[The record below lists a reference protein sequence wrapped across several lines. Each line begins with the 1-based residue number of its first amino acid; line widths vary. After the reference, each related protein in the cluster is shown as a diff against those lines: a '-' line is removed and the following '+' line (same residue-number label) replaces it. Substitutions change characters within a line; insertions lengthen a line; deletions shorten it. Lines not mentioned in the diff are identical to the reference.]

1 MKLQSKN
8 VKFTD
13 CYQIIVKNCKNT
25 NCYQIIVKNCKNTN
39 CYQIIA
45 KYKSLAKKKK
55 EVYHISF
62 ENVKI

>member
-13 CYQIIVKNCKNT
+13 
-25 NCYQIIVKNCKNTN
+25 CYQIIVKNCKNTN